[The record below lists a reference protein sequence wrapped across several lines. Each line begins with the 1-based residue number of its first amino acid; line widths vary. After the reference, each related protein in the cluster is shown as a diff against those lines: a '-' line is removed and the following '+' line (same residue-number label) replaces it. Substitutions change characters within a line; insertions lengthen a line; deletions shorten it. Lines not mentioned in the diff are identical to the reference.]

1 MSVKMQGKE
10 RGANIDSR
18 KGGEIGHEG
27 QNSKSFRRAGQ
38 KSKAA
43 TTTTQAFVG
52 LKDELQLRT
61 RARRG
66 IWRTSTWL
74 CDAARA
80 TSSDACLIAVSL
92 HKATCKRRLP
102 EIRAMQ
108 VCKTCGEE
116 RIAT

>member
-52 LKDELQLRT
+52 LKDELQFAHT
-61 RARRG
+61 SEARNMEN
-66 IWRTSTWL
+66 
-74 CDAARA
+74 
-80 TSSDACLIAVSL
+80 L
-92 HKATCKRRLP
+92 HVV
-102 EIRAMQ
+102 M
-108 VCKTCGEE
+108 
-116 RIAT
+116 